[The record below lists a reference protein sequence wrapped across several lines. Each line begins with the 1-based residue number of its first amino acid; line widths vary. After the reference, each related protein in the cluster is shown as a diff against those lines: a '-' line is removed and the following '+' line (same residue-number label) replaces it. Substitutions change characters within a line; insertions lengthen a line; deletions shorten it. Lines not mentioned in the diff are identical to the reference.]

1 MESVAEDKC
10 ILWLGLS
17 SQCPENKGTLESP
30 GRASPRDGCGYGYG
44 LVVDCLEP
52 LQTSHLSHGQ
62 MQMDFRSIFAPS
74 C

>member
-1 MESVAEDKC
+1 MYPLVGAQFSV
-10 ILWLGLS
+10 S
-17 SQCPENKGTLESP
+17 ENKGTLESP

-44 LVVDCLEP
+44 LVVDCLGP

-62 MQMDFRSIFAPS
+62 MQMDIRSIFAPS